1 MVEMLI
7 DACEDGEVSKK
18 EKADLEASG
27 QQGLRF
33 RVQDLGFITQVL
45 ILTATICYCLSLLL
59 APSACNG
66 AKSASSPEPIFV
78 GPRNISR
85 TFQGLEVREVLVSSA
100 FLSVRKMFGQRPAT
114 GGYVC

>member
-18 EKADLEASG
+18 EKADLEAFG

-45 ILTATICYCLSLLL
+45 ILTAAVYHCYWPRRPVTSRKVRPRPGPSLLAL
-59 APSACNG
+59 AMFRALSNTW
-66 AKSASSPEPIFV
+66 KSEKCWCRQHF
-78 GPRNISR
+78 
-85 TFQGLEVREVLVSSA
+85 
-100 FLSVRKMFGQRPAT
+100 
-114 GGYVC
+114 